1 MAGGPWAAAAAR
13 GGSGGLA
20 RPGQCGGAHWR
31 VEVATPL
38 LAMAPSGGGMAG
50 ALRAQKRV
58 QKMVFQDRRLKGCVR
73 QLVCLLGEEEE
84 QEALERC
91 TEDGNERD

>member
-1 MAGGPWAAAAAR
+1 M
-13 GGSGGLA
+13 
-20 RPGQCGGAHWR
+20 
-31 VEVATPL
+31 EVATPL

-84 QEALERC
+84 QEALEGAQRMALRE
-91 TEDGNERD
+91 TDVGRERRA